1 MVAIGKHR
9 KKRIFSLD
17 TDNGTI
23 EGQANLK
30 SYITKFYKSLF
41 GEPEQSSFALASLEN
56 WSSLPPPWNRIEQ
69 MI

>member
-30 SYITKFYKSLF
+30 SYIIKFYKSLF
-41 GEPEQSSFALASLEN
+41 GEPE
-56 WSSLPPPWNRIEQ
+56 
-69 MI
+69 